1 MVMWQL
7 MLIIGFAFLILEMFT
22 PVMFFLNFAVA
33 AFITSLISIFIIDI
47 NTLMTVFIAISLLL
61 LFFVRPLF
69 IKKRTKEQTTGMDNK
84 YIGKTAKVIETITS
98 TSGAIS
104 IYDERWEAR
113 CEDGKEIPV
122 GESVKIIKYD
132 SLVMSVKEED

>member
-7 MLIIGFAFLILEMFT
+7 MLIIGFAFLILEMFM

-84 YIGKTAKVIETITS
+84 YIGKTAKVIEPVTS

-132 SLVMSVKEED
+132 SLIMSVKEED

>member
-22 PVMFFLNFAVA
+22 PVMFFLNFAAA

-69 IKKRTKEQTTGMDNK
+69 IKKCTKEQTTGMDNK
-84 YIGKTAKVIETITS
+84 YIGKTAKVIEPITS

-132 SLVMSVKEED
+132 SLIMSVKEED

>member
-132 SLVMSVKEED
+132 SLIMSVKEED

>member
-33 AFITSLISIFIIDI
+33 AFITSFISIFIIDI

-132 SLVMSVKEED
+132 SLIMSVKEED

>member
-69 IKKRTKEQTTGMDNK
+69 IKKRTKEQTTGIDNK

-132 SLVMSVKEED
+132 SLIMSVKEED

>member
-22 PVMFFLNFAVA
+22 PVMFFLNFVVA

-47 NTLMTVFIAISLLL
+47 NTLMIVFIAISLLL

-98 TSGAIS
+98 TSGVIS

-113 CEDGKEIPV
+113 CEDGKKIPV

-132 SLVMSVKEED
+132 SLIMSVKEED

>member
-84 YIGKTAKVIETITS
+84 YIGKTAKVIEPVTS
-98 TSGAIS
+98 TSVAIS

-132 SLVMSVKEED
+132 SLIMSVKEED

>member
-7 MLIIGFAFLILEMFT
+7 MLMIGFAFLILEMFT

-132 SLVMSVKEED
+132 SLIMSVKEED

>member
-7 MLIIGFAFLILEMFT
+7 MLIIGFAFIILEMFT

-132 SLVMSVKEED
+132 SLIMSVKEED